1 MIVWICSYP
10 RSGNTL
16 TRIILK
22 RCFGADSYDVHN
34 IDPRGKLADITGH
47 TLFDGTSP
55 ELLAAA
61 RADSRPWFIKTHGT
75 EVPDGER
82 AIYVVRDARAAI
94 ASYRRF
100 RSRARQREFP
110 LEDFVLGKP
119 PLPSW
124 SGHVAWA
131 RTRDPETTLILRFE
145 ELTNPDNVVLQR
157 LSAFIGLPVLKPLD
171 IGFEELHAV
180 NPELYGVGHNAPGIA
195 EVEAACSPLFWAT
208 HGEAMRALGYGEAP

>member
-22 RCFGADSYDVHN
+22 RCFGAGSYAVYNSDR
-34 IDPRGKLADITGH
+34 PGKLAEFTGH
-47 TLFDGTSP
+47 RQFDGTVAQ
-55 ELLAAA
+55 LQTAA

-75 EVPDGER
+75 DVPDGER
-82 AIYVVRDARAAI
+82 ALYVVRDARAAM

-100 RSRARQREFP
+100 RSRSVRCELP
-110 LEDFVLGKP
+110 LEDFVLGRP

-124 SGHVAWA
+124 SEHVAWA
-131 RTRDPETTLILRFE
+131 QARDPQTTLILRFE
-145 ELTNPDNVVLQR
+145 DLTDPSNEVLER
-157 LSAFIGLPVLKPLD
+157 LSAFIGLPVLGRLD
-171 IGFEELHAV
+171 VGFEALHAV
-180 NPELYGVGHNAPGIA
+180 NPELYGVGRNDPGIA
-195 EVEAACSPLFWAT
+195 EVEAACSALFWKT